1 MSITVSKEEIKT
13 FEKLT
18 AISQIVPIK
27 ERIRFFEKKYGCTF
41 EMFKKEIKQG
51 EENFEKWD
59 DYIEWK
65 AYVESL
71 KNLESKLRKIEGVKD
86 FRITR

>member
-18 AISQIVPIK
+18 AISQIAPIK
-27 ERIRFFEKKYGCTF
+27 ERIRFFEKKYWYTF
-41 EMFKKEIKQG
+41 KVFEKKVKQ
-51 EENFEKWD
+51 EKENFEKWD

-71 KNLESKLRKIEGVKD
+71 KNLESKLRKIEGAKD
-86 FRITR
+86 IRITW

>member
-18 AISQIVPIK
+18 TISQIVPIK
-27 ERIRFFEKKYGCTF
+27 EKIRFFEKKYGCA
-41 EMFKKEIKQG
+41 FKVFKEEIRQE

-59 DYIEWK
+59 DCIEWK

-71 KNLESKLRKIEGVKD
+71 KDLESKLRKIEGAKD
-86 FRITR
+86 IRIT

>member
-13 FEKLT
+13 FEKLS
-18 AISQIVPIK
+18 AISQIAPIK
-27 ERIRFFEKKYGCTF
+27 ERIRFFEKKYGYTF
-41 EMFKKEIKQG
+41 KVFEKKVEQEK
-51 EENFEKWD
+51 ENFEKWD

-71 KNLESKLRKIEGVKD
+71 KNLESKLRKIEGAKD
-86 FRITR
+86 IRIT

>member
-1 MSITVSKEEIKT
+1 MFITVSKERIKT
-13 FEKLT
+13 FEKLMT
-18 AISQIVPIK
+18 ISQIAPIK
-27 ERIRFFEKKYGCTF
+27 EKIRFFEGKYGCAFKAF
-41 EMFKKEIKQG
+41 EREIKEE

-71 KNLESKLRKIEGVKD
+71 RDLESKLRKIEGAKD
-86 FRITR
+86 IRIT